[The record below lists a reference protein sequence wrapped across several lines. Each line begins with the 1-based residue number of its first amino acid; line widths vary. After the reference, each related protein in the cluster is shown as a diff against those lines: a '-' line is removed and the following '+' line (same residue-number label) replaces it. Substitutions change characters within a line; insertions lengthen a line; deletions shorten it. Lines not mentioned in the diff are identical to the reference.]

1 MPIIKAYGSIA
12 RRSRQ
17 RPRQAVMGVPAGAEA
32 AVILGVFGLLVG
44 SFANVVIYR
53 VPAGRSIV
61 KPPSGCPVCGTRVR
75 SIDNIPV
82 VSWLLLRGRCRSC
95 QASISPRYPIVEGLM
110 GLLFAAI
117 GLRFGISWTGVAQAI
132 LAAGLVVLAFID
144 LDHMLLPR
152 KIVYV
157 TLTLVAVALVA
168 GAASGSQWH
177 RLAVAAI
184 CGIVPWFLFFA
195 INFIQPKAL
204 GFGDVRLALLI
215 GFGLG
220 WLGAAYAFLGF
231 ILASVLGAIVGVAM
245 IAMGKA
251 GRRTPIPFGTFL
263 AAGAVLSALVGS
275 PVVNWYLGQIH

>member
-1 MPIIKAYGSIA
+1 MTVS
-12 RRSRQ
+12 
-17 RPRQAVMGVPAGAEA
+17 AGAEA
-32 AVILGVFGLLVG
+32 AVILGLFGLLVG

-53 VPAGRSIV
+53 VPEGRSIV
-61 KPPSGCPVCGTRVR
+61 KPPSGCPACGTRVR
-75 SIDNIPV
+75 AVDNVPV
-82 VSWLLLRGRCRSC
+82 ISWLLLGGHCRSC
-95 QASISPRYPIVEGLM
+95 KAPISPRYPIVEALVGTI
-110 GLLFAAI
+110 FAFI
-117 GLRFGISWTGVAQAI
+117 GLRFGITWTGIAEAV
-132 LAAGLVVLAFID
+132 LAGGLVVLAFID

-177 RLAVAAI
+177 RLAVAVI
-184 CGIVPWFLFFA
+184 CGLVPWLLFFT

-231 ILASVLGAIVGVAM
+231 ILASVLGAVVGMTM

-263 AAGAVLSALVGS
+263 AAGAVLSALAGS
-275 PVVNWYLGQIH
+275 PVVNWYLAQIH

>member
-1 MPIIKAYGSIA
+1 MA
-12 RRSRQ
+12 
-17 RPRQAVMGVPAGAEA
+17 VPAGPEA
-32 AVILGVFGLLVG
+32 AVIFGLFGLLVG

-53 VPAGRSIV
+53 VPEGRSIV
-61 KPPSGCPVCGTRVR
+61 KPPSGCASCGAHVR
-75 SIDNIPV
+75 PIDNIPV
-82 VSWLLLRGRCRSC
+82 LSWLLLRGRCRSC
-95 QASISPRYPIVEGLM
+95 QTPISPRYPIVEALV
-110 GLLFAAI
+110 GLLFAFI
-117 GLRFGISWTGVAQAI
+117 GLRFGLSWTGVAQAV

-152 KIVYV
+152 KVVYV

-177 RLAVAAI
+177 RLAIAVI
-184 CGIVPWFLFFA
+184 CGIVPWLLFFV
-195 INFIQPKAL
+195 INFLNPKAM

-231 ILASVLGAIVGVAM
+231 ILASILGALVGLAM

-263 AAGAVLSALVGS
+263 AAGAVLSALAGS
-275 PVVNWYLGQIH
+275 PVVNWYLAQIH